1 MIFQKKIFFQ
11 HYDIRYTQDLYRG
24 RAYPL
29 LHIPKVGRE
38 AAYSA
43 LWY

>member
-1 MIFQKKIFFQ
+1 MEKNILSIIS
-11 HYDIRYTQDLYRG
+11 DSLYSSTLERG
-24 RAYPL
+24 LDPL